1 MPSFTLNLQ
10 DLATMGP
17 IVEVIFAP
25 TQAAVQAI
33 QNAKQPIPP
42 PIKAVAMVDTGATS
56 TVITPQIA
64 QHLGLQP
71 VGQISMVTPTTNNP
85 IVSNQYAVDLH
96 FPINGVQV
104 RNIIVTEAGLI
115 GQHIQCLIGRD
126 VLRHGVLVYIGY
138 NNQFTLSF

>member
-10 DLATMGP
+10 NLVAMGP
-17 IVEVIFAP
+17 IVEVIFSP

-33 QNAKQPIPP
+33 QSAKQPMPAPLKSI
-42 PIKAVAMVDTGATS
+42 AMVDTGATT
-56 TVITPQIA
+56 TVVTPQIA

-71 VGQISMVTPTTNNP
+71 IGQIPMVTPTTSTP
-85 IVSNQYAVDLH
+85 VMSNQYAVDLH

-104 RNIIVTEAGLI
+104 RNVVVSEAGLI

-126 VLRHGVLVYIGY
+126 VLQHGVLVYIGY
-138 NNQFTLSF
+138 MNQFTLSF